1 MPVKAADPAAVMLEG
16 AVAEA
21 AARMKGIVRPQEA
34 AAPPEID
41 HDAPLGRADDGT
53 PLAPFG
59 RNKDGSVRKS
69 AAGRKAKDDQA
80 RVTRDDTPP
89 AGSQPPAGN
98 VLEPQD
104 FSAALM
110 DASQAIWFGGSMI
123 AQVGPRVPLVGK
135 FIPARKLGATMAVF
149 SAHRPSLMAA
159 LNEAAQHDARARRL
173 AAKLSAG
180 EVGWQMTCLF
190 MVAPFAATVGAV
202 WQGDAALAERELPP
216 LDDLVRQNERA
227 VDEMMA
233 KIAQQMQDAQAK
245 VQAEA
250 QAAMQNGQ
258 VTGDGTQA

>member
-1 MPVKAADPAAVMLEG
+1 MPVKAADPAAVILEG

-21 AARMKGIVRPQEA
+21 AERMKGTVRPQEA
-34 AAPPEID
+34 AAPPEVD
-41 HDAPLGRADDGT
+41 HEAPHGRADDGT

-69 AAGRKAKDDQA
+69 AAGRKVKDDQA
-80 RVTRDDTPP
+80 RVTTGDTRP
-89 AGSQPPAGN
+89 AGSQPAAGS

-104 FSAALM
+104 FSAGLM

-123 AQVGPRVPLVGK
+123 AQVGPKVPLVGK
-135 FIPARKLGATMAVF
+135 FIPGQKLGATMAVF
-149 SAHRPSLMAA
+149 SAHRPTLMAA
-159 LNEAAQHDARARRL
+159 LNEAAQHDAKARRL

-190 MVAPFAATVGAV
+190 LVAPFASMVGAV
-202 WQGDAALAERELPP
+202 WQGDAALAERGLPG
-216 LDDLVRQNERA
+216 LADLAKQNEKA
-227 VDEMMA
+227 MDEMLA
-233 KIAQQMQDAQAK
+233 KITQQMQDAQAK